1 MSFSVAKLRAMSIK
15 NQLMVVGLGK
25 SYKSSKNDIFAKIIF
40 TPLAVLYS
48 SQWILIGVVIG
59 VIAMIISILTMMVDP
74 VLKLISGKSV
84 YENPIALSL
93 SGADYNGL
101 KDTTVIEET
110 KPKNFPGWVKESRA
124 FFETFEKSTREAN
137 ARLGKGFKWSFSIYE
152 CEIYA
157 EASREI
163 TDALTNFSSLFN
175 KEDLPEIINISKAFV
190 STGMLGSAMPSVSYL
205 PRKNQILNVA
215 SVIPLI
221 GGRTEQSYFPENQ
234 DFVGLEKV
242 LEDKLITC
250 IYPLGFLDDTE
261 TNRIISGLEANIKSS
276 ANKGILLQFQ
286 TKIQEIRN
294 RRNEAWQEALKYH
307 VGITKRRFAAFVDS
321 LPESVRASAVYVG
334 EAHKE
339 TGTGKYPFTFPCG
352 WLYYRPD
359 HKFVMVPLKEFKPL
373 GMKIRVPTGNTRP
386 ASDEDWLQ
394 HLRSIHYKFTD
405 RLPKEIAD
413 NIRGYD

>member
-1 MSFSVAKLRAMSIK
+1 MNFWFWLVLFIIFEYVMSFSVAKLRAMSIK

-25 SYKSSKNDIFAKIIF
+25 SYKSSKNDISAKIIF

-234 DFVGLEKV
+234 DFVCLEKV

-276 ANKGILLQFQ
+276 
-286 TKIQEIRN
+286 
-294 RRNEAWQEALKYH
+294 
-307 VGITKRRFAAFVDS
+307 
-321 LPESVRASAVYVG
+321 
-334 EAHKE
+334 
-339 TGTGKYPFTFPCG
+339 
-352 WLYYRPD
+352 
-359 HKFVMVPLKEFKPL
+359 
-373 GMKIRVPTGNTRP
+373 
-386 ASDEDWLQ
+386 
-394 HLRSIHYKFTD
+394 
-405 RLPKEIAD
+405 
-413 NIRGYD
+413 